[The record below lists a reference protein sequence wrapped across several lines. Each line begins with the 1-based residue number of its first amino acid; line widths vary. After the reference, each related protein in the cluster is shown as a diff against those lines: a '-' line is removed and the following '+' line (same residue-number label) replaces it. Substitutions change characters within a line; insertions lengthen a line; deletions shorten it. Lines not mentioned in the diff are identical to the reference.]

1 MRLKLYQKVFVW
13 FALNLLLF
21 TMVAAG
27 LVGFLLFKGSN
38 GLLPPYIFSSNIENS
53 FRAISAN
60 LQYKPVG
67 QWASILRDYTEDS
80 SHEYTIFSLD
90 GDMNLGSVPSLPRA
104 VLEAASRIPR
114 MAFTLCPD
122 PSVLALVGN
131 MPFGIYEYYG
141 YEDQL
146 EGQQSGGLPPKDF
159 ENMEAGIPP
168 QPRVIYMRTGE
179 PARYWFGQAVFIPDE
194 KEVLH
199 YMLLAVSTR
208 SFSGDGLFFDTALIG
223 SILLLVIGVSCLWW
237 WPFVRHISK
246 PLLRMADV
254 AECLASNE
262 CKIGGDNPPGTN
274 ICAVSPKRKDEIGR
288 LAEAIDGMAVHISGI
303 LAGQRLFIHHVA
315 HEINSPLARIKL
327 GLAVLDDRLEGDSKA
342 RVQRI
347 MAEMEFL
354 SRTTDDII
362 TFLRSHAA
370 DQMPILGRLDLCPLL
385 MEVVEKE
392 AGSRDVHV
400 SVAPSLAVRGDQRYI
415 MRTISNLLRNAIKYS
430 PFDTLVTI
438 TAVAEDKWALLE
450 IKDQGRGVP
459 DEELKMMTEPF
470 YRGETSQNK
479 NGVGLGLYIAQYCVE
494 ACGGKLEFAKNEPT
508 GLVVRIWLLL
518 AEKEDSIV

>member
-1 MRLKLYQKVFVW
+1 MRLKLYQKVFIW
-13 FALNLLLF
+13 FALNLLLL
-21 TMVAAG
+21 TVVAAG

-53 FRAISAN
+53 FRAISAK
-60 LQYKPVG
+60 LQYKPVE
-67 QWASILRDYTEDS
+67 QWAAILKDYTEES
-80 SHEYTIFSLD
+80 KHEYTIFALD
-90 GDMNLGSVPSLPRA
+90 GDVYLNAVPPLPRA
-104 VLEAASRIPR
+104 VLEAAGRIPR
-114 MAFTLCPD
+114 MPFTLCPD
-122 PSVLALVGN
+122 PSVLTLVGN

-141 YEDQL
+141 YEDRLDRQP
-146 EGQQSGGLPPKDF
+146 GGLPSKDF
-159 ENMEAGIPP
+159 ESMEAGMPP

-179 PARYWFGQAVFIPDE
+179 PARYWFGQSVFIPDE
-194 KEVLH
+194 NEVLH
-199 YMLLAVSTR
+199 YMLLAVSAR
-208 SFSGDGLFFDTALIG
+208 SFSGGGLFFDTALIG

-254 AECLASNE
+254 AECLASSE
-262 CKIGGDNPPGTN
+262 CKIAGENPPGSN
-274 ICAVSPKRKDEIGR
+274 ICSVSPKRKDEIGR
-288 LAEAIDGMAVHISGI
+288 LAEAIDRMAVQLSGI

-347 MAEMEFL
+347 MGEMEFL

-370 DQMPILGRLDLCPLL
+370 DQMPMPESLELCPLL

-400 SVAPSLAVRGDQRYI
+400 SVSPGLTAKGDPRYI
-415 MRTISNLLRNAIKYS
+415 IRAVSNLLRNAIKYS
-430 PFDTLVTI
+430 PFDTLITI
-438 TAVAEDKWALLE
+438 TATQVGNWAVLE
-450 IKDQGRGVP
+450 VKDLGRGVS
-459 DEELKMMTEPF
+459 DEELKLMTEPF
-470 YRGETSQNK
+470 YRGEASQNK
-479 NGVGLGLYIAQYCVE
+479 SGVGLGLYIAQYCVE
-494 ACGGKLEFAKNEPT
+494 ACGGKLEFAKNEPQ
-508 GLVVRIWLLL
+508 GLVVRIKLLL
-518 AEKEDSIV
+518 AGDEDSVI